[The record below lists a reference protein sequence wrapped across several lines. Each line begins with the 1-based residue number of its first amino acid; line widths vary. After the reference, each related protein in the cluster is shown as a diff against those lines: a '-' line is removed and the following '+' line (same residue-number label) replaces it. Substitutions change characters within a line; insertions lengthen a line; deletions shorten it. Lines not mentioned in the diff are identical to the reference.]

1 MIQLKA
7 AALAASMA
15 GLSVLGCSF
24 PTREAAVP
32 RAYTAL
38 ARPLGL
44 PNARFFPDADP
55 RPAIEEGQAALRRE
69 MATLGTAGDSNARLP
84 PADYLAVSGGGDNG
98 AFGSGLLNGWTE
110 TGTRPEFKM
119 ATGVSTGAL
128 IAPLHYNCGPPTDR
142 VVGGD
147 L

>member
-1 MIQLKA
+1 MPRADA
-7 AALAASMA
+7 AALA
-15 GLSVLGCSF
+15 
-24 PTREAAVP
+24 RE
-32 RAYTAL
+32 RAT
-38 ARPLGL
+38 LGL
-44 PNARFFPDADP
+44 PDKAP
-55 RPAIEEGQAALRRE
+55 
-69 MATLGTAGDSNARLP
+69 LP
-84 PADYLAVSGGGDNG
+84 PAYFLAVSGGGDNG
-98 AFGSGLLNGWTE
+98 AFGSGLLNGWST